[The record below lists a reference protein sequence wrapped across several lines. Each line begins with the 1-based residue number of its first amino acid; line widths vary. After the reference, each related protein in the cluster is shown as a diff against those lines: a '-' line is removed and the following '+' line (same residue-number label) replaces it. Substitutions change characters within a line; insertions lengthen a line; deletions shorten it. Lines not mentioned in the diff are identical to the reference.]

1 MMKNKI
7 LILFTILLFSY
18 SRAQIPYL
26 SKEAKISVLTCGPGD
41 ELYSKFGHSAIRIKD
56 PVNRM
61 DLVYNYGVFDFN
73 QPNFY
78 LNFAKGRLDY
88 MLVRHRSN
96 NFINQ
101 YRSEGRSVVEQ
112 ELNLDTQQQ
121 NKLLQFLEN
130 NAKPENRNYSYHF
143 FFNNCATKIIDVI
156 ELTNEDIV
164 FEEEFISQNK
174 SFRNLIN
181 DRLDKNS
188 WGALG
193 INIALGSKI
202 DLIATDYQ
210 HRFLPENIELQL
222 ENSSIGT
229 KPLVAYQRELIAQ
242 TNINESSFSIV
253 SPLVVFSLILLLSLV
268 FTVKSTSIKLWTTVF
283 FTMTSVVGIGILF
296 LWFFTNHDMTQNN
309 FNVLWANPL
318 LLFLIFEKKIK
329 PTFLRTIQRISILGI
344 FVIPVVALSG
354 LQSFN
359 YTLYPLITT
368 LLLLLIKSY
377 RNTSRA

>member
-1 MMKNKI
+1 MKQKI
-7 LILFTILLFSY
+7 LFLFTILLFSY
-18 SRAQIPYL
+18 SWAQIPYL

-96 NFINQ
+96 DFINQ

-130 NAKPENRNYSYHF
+130 NAKPENRTYSYHF

-156 ELTNEDIV
+156 ELTSEDVV

-242 TNINESSFSIV
+242 TNTNESSFSIV
-253 SPLVVFSLILLLSLV
+253 SPLVVFSLILLLSV
-268 FTVKSTSIKLWTTVF
+268 VVTVKSTSIKLWTTVL

-318 LLFLIFEKKIK
+318 LLFLIFDKKIK
-329 PTFLRTIQRISILGI
+329 PAFLRTIQRISILGI
-344 FVIPVVALSG
+344 FVIPVVALSE

>member
-1 MMKNKI
+1 MKQKI

-18 SRAQIPYL
+18 SWAQIPYL

-96 NFINQ
+96 DFINQ
-101 YRSEGRSVVEQ
+101 YRSEGRSVIEQ

-130 NAKPENRNYSYHF
+130 NAKPENRIYSYHF

-156 ELTNEDIV
+156 ELTSKDIV
-164 FEEEFISQNK
+164 FKEEFISQNK

-181 DRLDKNS
+181 DHLDKNS

-242 TNINESSFSIV
+242 TNTNESSFSIV
-253 SPLVVFSLILLLSLV
+253 SPLVVLSLILLLSLV
-268 FTVKSTSIKLWTTVF
+268 FTVKSTSIKLWTTVL

-318 LLFLIFEKKIK
+318 LLILIFSKKIK
-329 PTFLRTIQRISILGI
+329 PAFLRTIHRISILGI

-368 LLLLLIKSY
+368 LLILLINSY

>member
-1 MMKNKI
+1 MKNKI
-7 LILFTILLFSY
+7 LILLTILLFNY
-18 SRAQIPYL
+18 SWAQIPYL
-26 SKEAKISVLTCGPGD
+26 SKEAKVSVLTCGPGD

-61 DLVYNYGVFDFN
+61 DLIYNYGVFDFT

-96 NFINQ
+96 DFINQ

-112 ELNLDTQQQ
+112 ELNLNTQQQ

-130 NAKPENRNYSYHF
+130 NAKPENRTYSYHF

-156 ELTNEDIV
+156 ELTSDDTV
-164 FEEEFISQNK
+164 FEEEFISHNK
-174 SFRNLIN
+174 SFRDLIN

-202 DLIATDYQ
+202 DHIATDYQ
-210 HRFLPENIELQL
+210 HRFLPENIQLQL
-222 ENSSIGT
+222 KNSSIGT
-229 KPLVAYQRELIAQ
+229 KPLVASQRELISQ
-242 TNINESSFSIV
+242 TNTNKSSFSIV
-253 SPLVVFSLILLLSLV
+253 SPLAIFSLILLLSLV
-268 FTVKSTSIKLWTTVF
+268 LIVKSTSIKLWTTVL
-283 FTMTSVVGIGILF
+283 FTIASVVGIGILF

-318 LLFLIFEKKIK
+318 LLILIFAKKIK
-329 PTFLRTIQRISILGI
+329 PTILKTIHLISILGI
-344 FVIPVVALSG
+344 LIIPIVALCG

-368 LLLLLIKSY
+368 LLLLLLKSY